1 MKFIKAALL
10 FSLTFIMLMSCKK
23 EGPEGPAGP
32 AGPTG
37 PTTAVNPA
45 IYGKW
50 QVTSGLPNT
59 KYIILKSNNN
69 IYRLDSAA
77 YGFKSL
83 LSDMAL
89 LTYTQINA
97 FFVTYNYSITN
108 NTLTLSNL
116 NGTIVLTK
124 NDNAPDETEWVT
136 TLNITDS
143 IASPTGGDGR
153 QDIGFDGTDIL
164 WTSTSSSNILYK
176 INPVTHAVTNF
187 NLSSSYYYGCTNY
200 SAGFLWISD
209 GNTIDKVNATSGA
222 VLSTSPVLSSIQ
234 ITADALIGQDMW
246 YCNWNGDVYTWNI
259 STNVI
264 TPQFGLSVSGMEYTG
279 GFLYLFHNHM
289 IYKCQLSPFEAI
301 TTYYIQS
308 ENVSGNNGGLTFD
321 GANFWVVGYH
331 NNTGEHKLYRLGI

>member
-1 MKFIKAALL
+1 MKFIRVTLVFL
-10 FSLTFIMLMSCKK
+10 FIVTLFTACKK
-23 EGPEGPAGP
+23 EGPQGPAGPEGPAGS
-32 AGPTG
+32 
-37 PTTAVNPA
+37 TTAVNPA

-50 QVTSGLPNT
+50 QVTSGMPDT
-59 KYIILKSNNN
+59 KYIILKSNND
-69 IYRLDSAA
+69 IYRLDSAD

-83 LSDMAL
+83 TSCMAL

-97 FFVTYNYSITN
+97 FLITYNYTITN

-116 NGTIVLTK
+116 NGTIMLTK
-124 NDNAPDETEWVT
+124 NDNAPDETQWVT
-136 TLNITDS
+136 NLTITDS

-164 WTSTSSSNILYK
+164 WTSTGSSDILYK

-200 SAGFLWISD
+200 AAGFLWISD

-222 VLSTSPVLSSIQ
+222 VLSSSPVLSSIQ
-234 ITADALIGQDMW
+234 ITADALVGQDMW
-246 YCNWNGDVYTWNI
+246 FCNWSGNVFTWNI

-264 TPQFGLSVSGMEYTG
+264 TPQFDLSVSGMEYTG
-279 GFLYLFHNHM
+279 GYLYLFHNHM
-289 IYKCQLSPFEAI
+289 IYKCQLSPFEAV

-308 ENVSGNNGGLTFD
+308 ENVSSNNGGITFD
-321 GANFWVVGYH
+321 GTNFWVVGYD
-331 NNTGEHKLYRLGI
+331 NTGEHKLYRLGS